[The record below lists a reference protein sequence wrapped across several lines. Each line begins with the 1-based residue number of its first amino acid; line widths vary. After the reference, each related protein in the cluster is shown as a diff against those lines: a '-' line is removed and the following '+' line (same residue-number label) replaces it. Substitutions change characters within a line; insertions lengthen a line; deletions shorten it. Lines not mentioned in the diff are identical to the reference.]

1 MLPLRLPP
9 QAIFAV
15 VVAVTA
21 LAETMMATG
30 LSAWLLVSV
39 GPSLNHCS
47 REPASISQ
55 CKCSTGFVDPPS
67 LVRHVQFYEAVVD
80 CGGLGSRL
88 QTLYYLLTALY
99 CVGVVLSATTLATA
113 GKQLHSLGLC
123 GKSGIYTVS
132 STVAPASHALT
143 STPPSP
149 RSPPSLPPP
158 SHASHPSP
166 PLIPPSMPPT
176 ASSRPWVTP
185 PTPHLHS
192 ITDSIITHLPIPRPH
207 SSTVCTLTPPTLT
220 PHTPSSDGSI
230 ATTHLNP

>member
-1 MLPLRLPP
+1 MLLLCLPP

-67 LVRHVQFYEAVVD
+67 LVRHVQSYEAVDD

-88 QTLYYLLTALY
+88 RTLYYLLTALY

-132 STVAPASHALT
+132 STVAPVSHALT

-149 RSPPSLPPP
+149 QVTPQPPSTISHQPSFSSTHTSIYATHRQLASLGDTPHLSPPLHHRLHHYPPT
-158 SHASHPSP
+158 HPSP
-166 PLIPPSMPPT
+166 SLLHRVHPHCSHPHPSHP
-176 ASSRPWVTP
+176 
-185 PTPHLHS
+185 
-192 ITDSIITHLPIPRPH
+192 II
-207 SSTVCTLTPPTLT
+207 
-220 PHTPSSDGSI
+220 
-230 ATTHLNP
+230 